1 MSEETSMLELL
12 NERLEKEDIVKLAC
26 DYDNKFNKLEENNNQ
41 LKSQLQQKDKEIE
54 RLNNMIERLNKQL
67 QQKDNIIKEVREYI
81 ESYMP
86 NYDFDKT
93 NLIKLLEILDKVD

>member
-12 NERLEKEDIVKLAC
+12 NERLEKEDIVKLVC

-54 RLNNMIERLNKQL
+54 RLNNIINELENYIRARVDDDNTCSICSVMIDDLLN
-67 QQKDNIIKEVREYI
+67 
-81 ESYMP
+81 
-86 NYDFDKT
+86 
-93 NLIKLLEILDKVD
+93 IL